1 MAVNKK
7 RSLLLEQKSFIG
19 ERKSKIEAEDANQG
33 CTPLNISAN
42 EEQDAPSSCVLG
54 VRIREEEEPINGF
67 EYLFQFLIKKGAI
80 TAPPRN
86 ALKNSVLL
94 LLLLL

>member
-42 EEQDAPSSCVLG
+42 EEQDAPSSCV
-54 VRIREEEEPINGF
+54 RIREEEEPINGF

-94 LLLLL
+94 LLLLLL